1 MLSVRRLQRVAAP
14 LVKKTAHAVAAP
26 AKPLAW
32 RQFGSAASGSWLTNV
47 PMGPPDP
54 ILGLT
59 DRFNK
64 DTDSRKVS
72 LGVGAYRD
80 DNGKPYVLPSV
91 QEAERRIMAAGK
103 NKEYAGIAGMKDF
116 VDLSLQFAYGEDSP
130 ALQQKR
136 VAGVQTISGTGGVR
150 LVGEFFARF
159 LGKGTPIYLP
169 NPTWGN
175 HIPIMKDA
183 GMEVLKYTYYEPAS
197 RGLDFAGLLSDLN
210 GAPDGSV
217 FLLHACAHNPTGV
230 DPTMDQWKEIAKVFK
245 AKNHIAFF
253 DCAYQ
258 GFASG
263 DATRDA
269 AAVRHFVAEGH
280 KVILCQ
286 SYAKNFG
293 LYGERVGALSVVC
306 EDEEEAQRVES
317 QLKILIRPMY
327 SNPPIHGS
335 LIVSTILSDPVLKKQ
350 WYAECKGMADRI
362 ISMRTALRSAIER
375 IEAENNIKKSDWRH
389 ITDQIGMFC
398 YTGLTEAQVSRM
410 IEKHHI
416 YLTKDGRVSMAGVTS
431 KNVEYLAQ
439 SMAEVVQN
447 A

>member
-1 MLSVRRLQRVAAP
+1 MLARRFLLQSSRGFATKAA
-14 LVKKTAHAVAAP
+14 AGQW
-26 AKPLAW
+26 LA
-32 RQFGSAASGSWLTNV
+32 SV
-47 PMGPPDP
+47 PMGPADP

-59 DRFNK
+59 ERFNK
-64 DTDSRKVS
+64 DTDPRKIS

-80 DNGKPYVLPSV
+80 DDGKPYVLPSV
-91 QEAERRIMAAGK
+91 QEAEKRIMAAGK

-116 VDLSLQFAYGEDSP
+116 VDLSLQFAPSP
-130 ALQQKR
+130 ARAACAWLAVLRQVPGR
-136 VAGVQTISGTGGVR
+136 GH
-150 LVGEFFARF
+150 
-159 LGKGTPIYLP
+159 PIYLP

-175 HIPIMKDA
+175 HIPIMKNA
-183 GMEVLKYTYYEPAS
+183 GMEVRRYTYYEPAS
-197 RGLDFAGLLSDLN
+197 RGLDFSGLLNDLE

-230 DPTMDQWKEIAKVFK
+230 DPTIDQWETIAEVMK
-245 AKNHIAFF
+245 AKKHVPFF

-269 AAVRHFVAEGH
+269 AAIRHFVKEGH
-280 KVILCQ
+280 NIILSQ

-293 LYGERVGALSVVC
+293 LYGERVGALSVVTASK
-306 EDEEEAQRVES
+306 EEAERVQS
-317 QLKILIRPMY
+317 QLKIIIRPMY

-335 LIVSTILSDPVLKKQ
+335 LIVSTILSDAQLKKQ
-350 WYAECKGMADRI
+350 WYSECKGMADRI
-362 ISMRTALRSAIER
+362 ISMRTALRSAIEK
-375 IEAENNIKKSDWRH
+375 IEQANGVKSDWRH
-389 ITDQIGMFC
+389 ITEQIGMFC
-398 YTGLTEAQVSRM
+398 YTGLTEAQVTRM
-410 IEKHHI
+410 IEEHHI

-439 SMAEVVQN
+439 SIAEVVQN

>member
-1 MLSVRRLQRVAAP
+1 MLTRQLRL
-14 LVKKTAHAVAAP
+14 HA
-26 AKPLAW
+26 
-32 RQFGSAASGSWLTNV
+32 RQFSATPAATAGHWLGGV
-47 PMGPPDP
+47 SMGPADP

-59 DRFNK
+59 ERFNK
-64 DTDSRKVS
+64 DPDPRKVS

-91 QEAERRIMAAGK
+91 REAEQRIMAAGV
-103 NKEYAGIAGMKDF
+103 NKEYAGIAGLKDF
-116 VDLSLQFAYGEDSP
+116 VDLSLKFAYGDDSK
-130 ALQQKR
+130 ALQEKR

-150 LVGEFFARF
+150 LAGEFFSKF
-159 LGKGTPIYLP
+159 LGKGTPIYMP

-175 HIPIMKDA
+175 HIPIMQDA
-183 GMEVLKYTYYEPAS
+183 GLEVRKYTYYEPAS
-197 RGLDFAGLLSDLN
+197 RGLDILGLLSDLK
-210 GAPDGSV
+210 GAPERSL

-230 DPTMDQWKEIAKVFK
+230 DPTFEQWQEIATVMK
-245 AKNHIAFF
+245 AKKHIAFF

-263 DATRDA
+263 DPTRDA
-269 AAVRHFVAEGH
+269 AAIRYFVKEGH
-280 KVILCQ
+280 KIILSQ

-293 LYGERVGALSVVC
+293 LYGERVGALSVVTKD
-306 EDEEEAQRVES
+306 EDEAQRVES

-335 LIVSTILSDPVLKKQ
+335 LIVSKILADPTLKQQ

-362 ISMRTALRSAIER
+362 IAMRTSLRNAIEAV
-375 IEAENNIKKSDWRH
+375 EKQNNVKKSDWRH

-398 YTGLTEAQVSRM
+398 YTGLTESQVVRL

-431 KNVEYLAQ
+431 KNVNYIAE
-439 SMAEVVQN
+439 SIAEVVQN

>member
-1 MLSVRRLQRVAAP
+1 MLARRLHRVATP
-14 LVKKTAHAVAAP
+14 LLKKAKTANVHAT
-26 AKPLAW
+26 PLRAW
-32 RQFGSAASGSWLTNV
+32 RAFSSASASRWLEEI
-47 PMGPPDP
+47 PMGPADP

-59 DRFNK
+59 ERFNK

-72 LGVGAYRD
+72 LGAGAYRD

-91 QEAERRIMAAGK
+91 LEAERRITAAGR

-116 VDLSLQFAYGEDSP
+116 VDLSLQFAYGED
-130 ALQQKR
+130 AQVLKDKR
-136 VAGVQTISGTGGVR
+136 VAGVQTISGTGGLR
-150 LVGEFFARF
+150 IAGEFFARF
-159 LGKGTPIYLP
+159 LGKDTPIYLP

-175 HIPIMKDA
+175 HIPIMRDA
-183 GMEVLKYTYYEPAS
+183 GLDVRRYTYYEPAS
-197 RGLDFAGLLSDLN
+197 RGLDFTGLLSDIQ
-210 GAPDGSV
+210 GAPDGSL

-230 DPTMDQWKEIAKVFK
+230 DPTFEQWKEISDVMK
-245 AKNHIAFF
+245 AKNHIVFF

-263 DATRDA
+263 DASRDA
-269 AAVRHFVAEGH
+269 AAVRHFVEEGH
-280 KVILCQ
+280 KIILCQ

-293 LYGERVGALSVVC
+293 LYGERVGALSVVTAS
-306 EDEEEAQRVES
+306 EEEAQRVES
-317 QLKILIRPMY
+317 QLKIIIRPMY

-335 LIVSTILSDPVLKKQ
+335 LIVSTILSDPALKKQ
-350 WYAECKGMADRI
+350 WYDECKGMAERI
-362 ISMRTALRSAIER
+362 ISMRKSLREELEGIEKK
-375 IEAENNIKKSDWRH
+375 NNVAKSDWRH

-431 KNVEYLAQ
+431 KNVKYLAEA
-439 SMAEVVQN
+439 MAEVVQN

>member
-1 MLSVRRLQRVAAP
+1 MLGRRIHRAAAP
-14 LVKKTAHAVAAP
+14 LLRAP
-26 AKPLAW
+26 AKTPRVAVASPALLRSFASASSGHWLAND
-32 RQFGSAASGSWLTNV
+32 ADA
-47 PMGPPDP
+47 
-54 ILGLT
+54 
-59 DRFNK
+59 
-64 DTDSRKVS
+64 RKVS

-80 DNGKPYVLPSV
+80 DDGKPYVLPSV

-116 VDLSLQFAYGEDSP
+116 VELSLQFAYGEDSE
-130 ALQQKR
+130 ALREKR

-150 LVGEFFARF
+150 LAGEFFARF
-159 LGKGTPIYLP
+159 LGKGTPIYMP

-183 GMEVLKYTYYEPAS
+183 GLEVRRYAYYEPAS
-197 RGLDFAGLLSDLN
+197 RGLDFNGLLSDLQ
-210 GAPDGSV
+210 GAPDGSL

-230 DPTMDQWKEIAKVFK
+230 DPTMEQWRQISDVMK

-269 AAVRHFVAEGH
+269 AAVRHFVKEGH
-280 KVILCQ
+280 RVILSQ

-293 LYGERVGALSVVC
+293 LYGERVGALSVVTASQ
-306 EDEEEAQRVES
+306 EEAQRVES
-317 QLKILIRPMY
+317 QLKIIIRPMY

-335 LIVSTILSDPVLKKQ
+335 LIVSTILKDPELKAQ
-350 WYAECKGMADRI
+350 WYRECKGMADRI
-362 ISMRTALRSAIER
+362 ISMREALRTR
-375 IEAENNIKKSDWRH
+375 IEAIEKANNTGKSDWRH

-398 YTGLTEAQVSRM
+398 YTGLTEAQVERM

-431 KNVEYLAQ
+431 KNVDYLAEC
-439 SMAEVVQN
+439 MAEVVQN

>member
-1 MLSVRRLQRVAAP
+1 MLLLTRRLRKSGASVRHFGTASSGHWLQ
-14 LVKKTAHAVAAP
+14 
-26 AKPLAW
+26 
-32 RQFGSAASGSWLTNV
+32 NV

-59 DRFNK
+59 ERFNK
-64 DTDSRKVS
+64 DPDPRKVS

-91 QEAERRIMAAGK
+91 LEAEKRIMAAGK

-116 VDLSLQFAYGEDSP
+116 VDLSLKFAYGDDSQ
-130 ALQQKR
+130 ALREKR
-136 VAGVQTISGTGGVR
+136 VTGVQTISGTGGCR
-150 LVGEFFARF
+150 LAGEFFARF
-159 LGKGTPIYLP
+159 LGKGTPIYMP

-175 HIPIMKDA
+175 HIPIMRDA
-183 GMEVLKYTYYEPAS
+183 GLEVRKYAYYEPAS
-197 RGLDFAGLLSDLN
+197 RGLDFSGLISDLQ

-230 DPTMDQWKEIAKVFK
+230 DPTFEQWKEISDVMK
-245 AKNHIAFF
+245 AKKHIPFF

-263 DATRDA
+263 DANRDA
-269 AAVRHFVAEGH
+269 AAVRHFVKEGH
-280 KVILCQ
+280 KLFLSQ

-293 LYGERVGALSVVC
+293 LYGERVGALSVVTAN
-306 EDEEEAQRVES
+306 EEEAQRVES

-335 LIVSTILSDPVLKKQ
+335 LIVSTILSDPALKKQ
-350 WYAECKGMADRI
+350 WYDECKGMAERI
-362 ISMRTALRSAIER
+362 ISMRKSLREELEGIEKK
-375 IEAENNIKKSDWRH
+375 NNVAKSDWRH

-398 YTGLTEAQVSRM
+398 YTGLTEAQVVRM

-431 KNVEYLAQ
+431 KNVDYLAE
-439 SMAEVVQN
+439 SIAEVVQN

>member
-1 MLSVRRLQRVAAP
+1 MSRPVLQ
-14 LVKKTAHAVAAP
+14 TARN
-26 AKPLAW
+26 LASKVSSSQW
-32 RQFGSAASGSWLTNV
+32 LASI
-47 PMGPPDP
+47 PMGPADP

-64 DTDSRKVS
+64 DTDPRKVS
-72 LGVGAYRD
+72 LGAGAYRD

-91 QEAERRIMAAGK
+91 LEAEKRIMAAGL

-116 VDLSLQFAYGEDSP
+116 VDLSLEFAYGEDCE
-130 ALQQKR
+130 ALKEGR
-136 VAGVQTISGTGGVR
+136 ITGVQTISGTGGVR
-150 LVGEFFARF
+150 LAGEFFSKF
-159 LGKGTPIYLP
+159 LGKNAPVYLP

-183 GMEVLKYTYYEPAS
+183 GMEVRRYAYYEPAS
-197 RGLDFAGLLSDLN
+197 RGLDFSGLMNDLK
-210 GAPDGSV
+210 GAPDKSV

-230 DPTMDQWKEIAKVFK
+230 DPTLEQWKEIADIMK
-245 AKNHIAFF
+245 AKQHVPFF

-263 DATRDA
+263 DASHDA
-269 AAVRHFVAEGH
+269 AAIRLFVKEGH
-280 KVILCQ
+280 NVFLSQ

-293 LYGERVGALSVVC
+293 LYGERVGAMSVVTNSK
-306 EDEEEAQRVES
+306 DEAERVLS
-317 QLKILIRPMY
+317 QLKIIIRPMY

-335 LIVSTILSDPVLKKQ
+335 RIVSTILSDTQLKQQ
-350 WYAECKGMADRI
+350 WYRECKGMADRI
-362 ISMRTALRSAIER
+362 ITMRTALRAAIEKV
-375 IEAENNIKKSDWRH
+375 EKDSGLESNWNH
-389 ITDQIGMFC
+389 ITEQIGMFC
-398 YTGLTEAQVSRM
+398 YTSLTEAQVTRM

-431 KNVEYLAQ
+431 KNVEYIAH
-439 SMAEVVQN
+439 AITEVVQN

>member
-1 MLSVRRLQRVAAP
+1 MLARNLRMQA
-14 LVKKTAHAVAAP
+14 
-26 AKPLAW
+26 
-32 RQFGSAASGSWLTNV
+32 RQFSAASSSGHWLGSV
-47 PMGPPDP
+47 PMGPADP

-59 DRFNK
+59 ERFNK
-64 DTDSRKVS
+64 DPDPRKVS

-91 QEAERRIMAAGK
+91 LEAEKRIMAAGK
-103 NKEYAGIAGMKDF
+103 NKEYAGISGMKDF
-116 VDLSLQFAYGEDSP
+116 VDLSLKFAYGDDSK
-130 ALQQKR
+130 ALQEKR
-136 VAGVQTISGTGGVR
+136 ITGVQTISGTGGVR
-150 LVGEFFARF
+150 LAGEFFSKF
-159 LGKGTPIYLP
+159 LGKDTPIYMP

-183 GMEVLKYTYYEPAS
+183 GLEVRKYAYYEPAS
-197 RGLDFAGLLSDLN
+197 RGLDFSGLISDLK
-210 GAPDGSV
+210 GAPERSL

-230 DPTMDQWKEIAKVFK
+230 DPTFEQWQEISEVMK

-263 DATRDA
+263 DPTRDA
-269 AAVRHFVAEGH
+269 AAIRYFVKEGH
-280 KVILCQ
+280 KIILSQ

-293 LYGERVGALSVVC
+293 LYGERVGALSVVTK
-306 EDEEEAQRVES
+306 DEEEAQRVES

-335 LIVSTILSDPVLKKQ
+335 LIVSTILSDPELKSQ
-350 WYAECKGMADRI
+350 WFRECKGMADRI
-362 ISMRTALRSAIER
+362 ITMRTTLRDAIEAV
-375 IEAENNIKKSDWRH
+375 EKNNGAKKSDWRH

-398 YTGLTEAQVSRM
+398 YTGLTESQVVRM

-431 KNVEYLAQ
+431 KNVGYLADAI
-439 SMAEVVQN
+439 AEVVQN

>member
-1 MLSVRRLQRVAAP
+1 MLARRFLLQSTRGFATKAA
-14 LVKKTAHAVAAP
+14 AGQW
-26 AKPLAW
+26 LA
-32 RQFGSAASGSWLTNV
+32 GV
-47 PMGPPDP
+47 PMGPADP

-59 DRFNK
+59 ERFNK
-64 DTDSRKVS
+64 DSDPRKIS

-91 QEAERRIMAAGK
+91 LEAEKRIMAAGK

-116 VDLSLQFAYGEDSP
+116 VDLSLQFAYGEDCD
-130 ALQQKR
+130 ALKEGR
-136 VAGVQTISGTGGVR
+136 VTGVQTISGTGGVR
-150 LVGEFFARF
+150 LAGEFFAKF
-159 LGKGTPIYLP
+159 LGEGTPIYMP

-175 HIPIMKDA
+175 HIPIMKNA
-183 GMEVLKYTYYEPAS
+183 GMEVRRYTYYEPAS
-197 RGLDFAGLLSDLN
+197 RGLDFSGLINDLE

-230 DPTMDQWKEIAKVFK
+230 DPTMEQWRKISDVMK
-245 AKNHIAFF
+245 AKKHVPFF

-269 AAVRHFVAEGH
+269 AAIRHFVKEGH
-280 KVILCQ
+280 NIFLSQ

-293 LYGERVGALSVVC
+293 LYGERVGALSVVTASK
-306 EDEEEAQRVES
+306 EEADRVQS
-317 QLKILIRPMY
+317 QLKIIIRPMY

-335 LIVSTILSDPVLKKQ
+335 LIVSTVLSDAQLKKQ
-350 WYAECKGMADRI
+350 WYSECKGMADRI
-362 ISMRTALRSAIER
+362 ISMRTALRSAIEK
-375 IEAENNIKKSDWRH
+375 IENANGIKSDWCH

-398 YTGLTEAQVSRM
+398 YTGLTEAQVTRM

-439 SMAEVVQN
+439 SIAEVVQS

>member
-1 MLSVRRLQRVAAP
+1 
-14 LVKKTAHAVAAP
+14 
-26 AKPLAW
+26 
-32 RQFGSAASGSWLTNV
+32 
-47 PMGPPDP
+47 
-54 ILGLT
+54 
-59 DRFNK
+59 
-64 DTDSRKVS
+64 
-72 LGVGAYRD
+72 
-80 DNGKPYVLPSV
+80 
-91 QEAERRIMAAGK
+91 
-103 NKEYAGIAGMKDF
+103 
-116 VDLSLQFAYGEDSP
+116 
-130 ALQQKR
+130 
-136 VAGVQTISGTGGVR
+136 VR
-150 LVGEFFARF
+150 LAGEFFARF

-183 GMEVLKYTYYEPAS
+183 GLEVLRYSYYEPAS
-197 RGLDFAGLLSDLN
+197 RGLDFAGLLSDFE

-230 DPTMDQWKEIAKVFK
+230 DPTMGQWQQISELFK
-245 AKNHIAFF
+245 AKQHIAFF

-263 DATRDA
+263 DANRDA
-269 AAVRHFVAEGH
+269 AAVRQFVADGH
-280 KVILCQ
+280 KILLSQ

-306 EDEEEAQRVES
+306 QDQEEAQRVES

-327 SNPPIHGS
+327 SNPPIHGA
-335 LIVSTILSDPVLKKQ
+335 LIVSTILSDPALKAQ

-362 ISMRTALRSAIER
+362 IAMRTALRDAVEKAER
-375 IEAENNIKKSDWRH
+375 DSGAKPSDWRH

-398 YTGLTEAQVSRM
+398 FTGLTEAQVSRM
-410 IEKHHI
+410 IETHHI
-416 YLTKDGRVSMAGVTS
+416 YLTKDGRVSMAGVNG
-431 KNVEYLAQ
+431 KNVEYIAK

>member
-1 MLSVRRLQRVAAP
+1 MLSARRLTRAAVPLLKKAKVAHPMARV
-14 LVKKTAHAVAAP
+14 V
-26 AKPLAW
+26 AW
-32 RQFGSAASGSWLTNV
+32 RQFGSASSGHWLANV

-59 DRFNK
+59 ERFNK
-64 DTDSRKVS
+64 DTDARKVS

-91 QEAERRIMAAGK
+91 LEAERRITAAGK

-116 VDLSLQFAYGEDSP
+116 VDLSLKFAYGDDSE
-130 ALQQKR
+130 ALKAKR
-136 VAGVQTISGTGGVR
+136 IAGVQTISGTGGLR
-150 LVGEFFARF
+150 IAGEFFARF

-175 HIPIMKDA
+175 HIPIMKDS
-183 GMEVLKYTYYEPAS
+183 GLEVLRYSYYEPAS
-197 RGLDFAGLLSDLN
+197 RGLDFAGLISDFK
-210 GAPDGSV
+210 GAPDGSL

-230 DPTMDQWKEIAKVFK
+230 DPTTDQWKEISDVFK
-245 AKNHIAFF
+245 TKGHIAFF

-269 AAVRHFVAEGH
+269 AAVRHFVKEGH

-317 QLKILIRPMY
+317 QLKIVIRPMY

-335 LIVSTILSDPVLKKQ
+335 LIVSTILSDPELKAQ
-350 WYAECKGMADRI
+350 WYAECKSMADRI
-362 ISMRTALRSAIER
+362 ITMRTSLRNAIEE
-375 IEAENNIKKSDWRH
+375 IEAKNGVKSDWRH

-439 SMAEVVQN
+439 SIAEVVQN

>member
-1 MLSVRRLQRVAAP
+1 MLSLRLLRGASP
-14 LVKKTAHAVAAP
+14 LLSKSAAP
-26 AKPLAW
+26 AVRRFA
-32 RQFGSAASGSWLTNV
+32 AASSASWLANV
-47 PMGPPDP
+47 PMGPADP

-59 DRFNK
+59 ERFNK
-64 DTDSRKVS
+64 DTDARKVS

-80 DNGKPYVLPSV
+80 DNSKPVVLPSV
-91 QEAERRIMAAGK
+91 LEAERRIMASGK

-116 VDLSLQFAYGEDSP
+116 VDLSLEFAYGEDSQ
-130 ALQQKR
+130 AIKDKR
-136 VAGVQTISGTGGVR
+136 IAAVQTISGTGGVR
-150 LVGEFFARF
+150 VAGEFFSRF
-159 LGKGTPIYLP
+159 LSKDTSIYLP

-183 GMEVLKYTYYEPAS
+183 GMNVLRYTYYEPAS
-197 RGLDFAGLLSDLN
+197 RGLDFAGFISDLK

-230 DPTMDQWKEIAKVFK
+230 DPTMEQWAEISDVFK
-245 AKNHIAFF
+245 AKKHIPFF

-263 DATRDA
+263 DASRDA
-269 AAVRHFVAEGH
+269 AAVRHFVKEGH
-280 KVILCQ
+280 KVVLCQ

-306 EDEEEAQRVES
+306 EDEEEAKRVES
-317 QLKILIRPMY
+317 QLKIIIRPMY
-327 SNPPIHGS
+327 SNPPIHGA

-350 WYAECKGMADRI
+350 WYGECKSMADRI

-375 IEAENNIKKSDWRH
+375 IEAANGVKKSDWRH

-410 IEKHHI
+410 IEHHHI

-431 KNVEYLAQ
+431 KNVEYIAQ
-439 SMAEVVQN
+439 SIAEVVQN

>member
-1 MLSVRRLQRVAAP
+1 MMLA
-14 LVKKTAHAVAAP
+14 
-26 AKPLAW
+26 
-32 RQFGSAASGSWLTNV
+32 RQFPLQARQFSASASGHWLGSV
-47 PMGPPDP
+47 PMGPADP

-59 DRFNK
+59 ERFNK
-64 DTDSRKVS
+64 DPDPRKVS

-91 QEAERRIMAAGK
+91 LEAEQRIMAAGK

-116 VDLSLQFAYGEDSP
+116 VDLSLKFAYGDDSK
-130 ALQQKR
+130 ALQEKR
-136 VAGVQTISGTGGVR
+136 VTGVQTISGTGGVR
-150 LVGEFFARF
+150 LAGEFFAKF
-159 LGKGTPIYLP
+159 LGKGTPIYMP

-183 GMEVLKYTYYEPAS
+183 GMEVRKYTYYEPAS
-197 RGLDFAGLLSDLN
+197 RGLDFSGLISDLK
-210 GAPDGSV
+210 GAPERSV

-230 DPTMDQWKEIAKVFK
+230 DPTFEQWQEISDVMKS
-245 AKNHIAFF
+245 KNHIAFF

-263 DATRDA
+263 DANRDA
-269 AAVRHFVAEGH
+269 AAIRHFVKEGH
-280 KVILCQ
+280 KIILSQ

-293 LYGERVGALSVVC
+293 LYGERVGALSVVTK
-306 EDEEEAQRVES
+306 DEEEAQRVES

-335 LIVSTILSDPVLKKQ
+335 LIVSTILSDPALKKQ
-350 WYAECKGMADRI
+350 WYSECKGMADRI
-362 ISMRTALRSAIER
+362 ISMRTSLRSKIEAIEKQ
-375 IEAENNIKKSDWRH
+375 NNVKKSDWCH

-398 YTGLTEAQVSRM
+398 YTGLTEAQVVRM

-416 YLTKDGRVSMAGVTS
+416 YLTKDGRISMAGVTS
-431 KNVEYLAQ
+431 KNVDYIAQ
-439 SMAEVVQN
+439 SIAEVVQN